1 MNNLTLLYAEDDAQS
16 RRSYTFV
23 LEKYFS
29 KVYTAENGR
38 EALDIYHEKSPD
50 MLLLDVS
57 MPFIDGLEVAKIVR
71 KNNKEI
77 PIIILSTHSD
87 KEKLLDA
94 IPLGLSQYLLKP
106 IDRRELRD
114 VVLKFTQELQNR
126 NILFLKKNLSWKK
139 INSNLCYEEKPVN
152 LTKKERKLMILL
164 INALGD
170 YCPLDTLIV
179 QIWDDEI
186 PDVSHDNKL
195 RQLVYRLNKKINGI
209 INSDTPLIENSY
221 TLGYR
226 VNLSE

>member
-57 MPFIDGLEVAKIVR
+57 MPFINGLEVAKMVR

-77 PIIILSTHSD
+77 PIIILTAHSD
-87 KEKLLDA
+87 KEKLLEA

-114 VVLKFTQELQNR
+114 VILKFTQELKNQ
-126 NILFLKKNLSWKK
+126 NILFLKKNLSWNK
-139 INSNLCYEEKPVN
+139 INSNLCYEEKLVN

-164 INALGD
+164 INASGN
-170 YCPLDTLIV
+170 YCPQDTLIIE
-179 QIWDDEI
+179 IWDDI
-186 PDVSHDNKL
+186 VPDVSHDNKL
-195 RQLVYRLNKKINGI
+195 RQLVYRINKKINGI
-209 INSDTPLIENSY
+209 INSDTLLIENSY

>member
-38 EALDIYHEKSPD
+38 VALDIYHEKRPD
-50 MLLLDVS
+50 ILLLDVS
-57 MPFIDGLEVAKIVR
+57 MPFIDGLEVAKTIR
-71 KNNKEI
+71 ENNKEI
-77 PIIILSTHSD
+77 PIIILTAHSD

-94 IPLGLSQYLLKP
+94 IPLGLSRYLLKP
-106 IDRRELRD
+106 IDRKELRD
-114 VVLKFTQELQNR
+114 VILKFTRELQNR
-126 NILFLKKNLSWKK
+126 NMLFLKKNLSWKK
-139 INSNLCYEEKPVN
+139 INSNLCYKEKIIK

-164 INALGD
+164 VNALGD
-170 YCPLDTLIV
+170 YSLHDALIMQV
-179 QIWDDEI
+179 WDDEL
-186 PDVSHDNKL
+186 PDVSHDHKL

-226 VNLSE
+226 VNFFE

>member
-38 EALDIYHEKSPD
+38 EALDIYHEKTPD

-57 MPFIDGLEVAKIVR
+57 MPFINGLEVAKMVR

-77 PIIILSTHSD
+77 PIIILTAHSD
-87 KEKLLDA
+87 KEKLLEA

-114 VVLKFTQELQNR
+114 VILKFTQKLQNR
-126 NILFLKKNLSWKK
+126 DILFLKKNLSWKK
-139 INSNLCYEEKPVN
+139 INSDLCYEEKPVK

-170 YCPLDTLIV
+170 YYPHDALII

-186 PDVSHDNKL
+186 PDVSHDQKL

-226 VNLSE
+226 INFYE